1 MSETQDID
9 YSQFTNFNDNVNK
22 VARMDQIHV
31 MTNFAGKV
39 LDYDAR
45 NGEITNK
52 IINDSW
58 LIDANQYNLAADAK
72 ARGDYEGYARL
83 METARSPLYKDL
95 LVQAAKEEARIE
107 RAGYIPPSQ
116 ILVGRTAAAAGEVD
130 GQVLQTAHEIVRQT
144 KYQQK
149 VSGVFYRTEKYQA
162 VNLVNKIST
171 NDLTTKGAT
180 DETLP
185 EGHPEIGDDQ
195 TPESARLF
203 FNVFEKQIYADSFH
217 YGFGMRE
224 KKDSWFNIEERMT
237 SKVAGLMLK
246 MKNDKILKII
256 DNVQN
261 GTEDEIGG
269 PVKGYADE
277 KWDMYR
283 ASSSTGA
290 HDIVSFDAAKTVEDS
305 IQSLEDYQGDVIHTM
320 GRLVHRWYN
329 RNTQGRNVTSVG
341 STLPASKRTGSFEW
355 NDGTYYIE
363 NALAKQNNIYTI
375 VKDAWCDHYIGP
387 EVDVAYKDR
396 MKPSNW
402 EGRIMFH
409 FNGLQVKLPNA
420 IIRKEVIT

>member
-1 MSETQDID
+1 MSQTPDID
-9 YSQFTNFNDNVNK
+9 YSQYTDFNQNVNK
-22 VARMDQIHV
+22 VAKMDQIHV
-31 MTNFAGKV
+31 MTNFEGKV

-107 RAGYIPPSQ
+107 RAGYVPPSQ
-116 ILVGRTAAAAGEVD
+116 VLVGRTAAAAGEVD
-130 GQVLQTAHEIVRQT
+130 GQVLHTAHEIVRQT

-195 TPESARLF
+195 TPETARLF
-203 FNVFEKQIYADSFH
+203 FNVFEKQIFADSFH

-246 MKNDKILKII
+246 MKNDKILKLVDAIPSVTGY
-256 DNVQN
+256 DSETWDTYRTTTN
-261 GTEDEIGG
+261 G
-269 PVKGYADE
+269 V
-277 KWDMYR
+277 
-283 ASSSTGA
+283 
-290 HDIVSFDAAKTVEDS
+290 HDIVQYDAAKTVEDS
-305 IQSLEDYQGDVIHTM
+305 IQSLEDYQGDIIHTM

-329 RNTQGRNVTSVG
+329 RNTQGRNVTSVK
-341 STLPASKRTGSFEW
+341 STLPAGNRSGQFEW
-355 NDGTYYIE
+355 NDGAYYIE
-363 NALAKQNNIYTI
+363 NGLAQQKDIYTI

-409 FNGLQVKLPNA
+409 FNGLQVKLPFA
-420 IIRKEVIT
+420 VARKKVLT